1 LQLELHRAQREV
13 LVERLIGGERGG
25 EQPPIGQAVGKLEI
39 MALAQGSLLLF
50 FLGRGSLILF
60 LAGVFSFS
68 LGEAPMDGAAIFELL
83 LALLDGGFLD
93 FEFGESRF
101 AGADGQTGSR
111 QRGSRRCQ
119 RQTPRSPQRAL
130 IVLQEPPPQLSPA
143 KYESFILGD

>member
-1 LQLELHRAQREV
+1 V
-13 LVERLIGGERGG
+13 SVVENR
-25 EQPPIGQAVGKLEI
+25 PIGQAVGKLEI
-39 MALAQGSLLLF
+39 MALAKGSLLLF
-50 FLGRGSLILF
+50 FLSRGSVILL
-60 LAGVFSFS
+60 LAGILSFS

-130 IVLQEPPPQLSPA
+130 IVLQEPPRIKPC
-143 KYESFILGD
+143 

>member
-1 LQLELHRAQREV
+1 
-13 LVERLIGGERGG
+13 
-25 EQPPIGQAVGKLEI
+25 
-39 MALAQGSLLLF
+39 MALAKGSLLLF

-101 AGADGQTGSR
+101 AGADG
-111 QRGSRRCQ
+111 
-119 RQTPRSPQRAL
+119 
-130 IVLQEPPPQLSPA
+130 
-143 KYESFILGD
+143 